1 MPGGKKTAPLCTKV
15 TIPPL
20 VGMIIFG
27 CIARNFFG
35 VLGTE
40 YYNSYWA
47 DWIRQICLS
56 IILMRGGLELEFNGI
71 GLTIFL
77 LTVCPQV
84 VEASVVAVMSRWL
97 FTPTLPWTLCF
108 ANGFCLGAVSPAV
121 LVPSIMI
128 LIEKKLGVKKGIPMV
143 MLAAS
148 SFDDIIAITV
158 FMIFVSVTF
167 DSIPKADDYV

>member
-1 MPGGKKTAPLCTKV
+1 
-15 TIPPL
+15 
-20 VGMIIFG
+20 MIIFG
-27 CIARNFFG
+27 CIGRNFFG
-35 VLGTE
+35 VLGSE
-40 YYNSYWA
+40 HYNSYWA

-77 LTVCPQV
+77 LTVCPQI

-167 DSIPKADDYV
+167 DSVPKTDDY